1 MLNAG
6 IDLFCLGNNLIYDL
20 DYIPKS
26 IGAICDLIDSG
37 KITKERIKESIHR
50 IDAIKMKYNI
60 HD

>member
-1 MLNAG
+1 
-6 IDLFCLGNNLIYDL
+6 LIYDP

-26 IGAICDLIDSG
+26 ISAIFDLIDSG

-60 HD
+60 YG